1 MCALKILY
9 PHDYFN
15 EKKIEEDFKQEYN
28 VMSVYFS
35 AGVLKTNHI
44 CEGDNV
50 LYRGW
55 MVNKEE
61 YEDMNNFVKRKG
73 ASLIIPYQ
81 AYESNHYF
89 EGWYSTVKSHSIE
102 SVVFKDKE
110 EMFKNLPDW
119 SSYFIKDAV
128 KSLTTSKGSI
138 AKNESEIKE
147 ILTEIEKYKGVERY
161 IVLRKVIELV
171 PDTEKRYFCVKGK
184 VFSSSLEESIP
195 HKVKE
200 IGYLLR
206 DRLFVSIDTCKDVK
220 GKSWLIE
227 IGDGQVSDLKEWKPE
242 SFIRVIK
249 EIETTI

>member
-15 EKKIEEDFKQEYN
+15 EKKTEEDFQKEHD

-35 AGVLKTNHI
+35 SGVLKTNHI
-44 CEGDNV
+44 NEGDNV

-55 MVNKEE
+55 MLNREE
-61 YEDMNNFVKRKG
+61 YEDMNNFIKKKG
-73 ASLIIPYQ
+73 ARLLIPYQ

-89 EGWYSTVKSHSIE
+89 EGWYSTVKSHSME

-110 EMFKNLPDW
+110 EMFKNLPSW

-147 ILTEIEKYKGVERY
+147 ILTEIEKYRGVERY
-161 IVLRKVIELV
+161 IVLRKVIELI

-184 VFSSSLEESIP
+184 VFSSLEESIP
-195 HKVKE
+195 DKVKD
-200 IGYLLR
+200 IGNLLK
-206 DRLFVSIDTCKDVK
+206 DRLFVSIDTCEDVK
-220 GKSWLIE
+220 GKIWLIE

-242 SFIRVIK
+242 SFMKVIQ
-249 EIETTI
+249 EIDTTI